1 MNDICESSKILSFIL
16 FSDDTN
22 LFFSNNFVC
31 LYNSMNQELKEITLW
46 LSANKLS
53 LNLSKTH
60 FMVFRSKNRK
70 MLNDMLITINGKTIE
85 KVKNTKFLGL
95 YVDDELSWKFHINQ
109 IATKI

>member
-1 MNDICESSKILSFIL
+1 MNYICESSKILSFIL
-16 FSDDTN
+16 FADDTN
-22 LFFSNNFVC
+22 LFFSNKNIIFW
-31 LYNSMNQELKEITLW
+31 YNSMNQELREITW

-85 KVKNTKFLGL
+85 KVKNTKQKSHYFMVYNDITILDIL
-95 YVDDELSWKFHINQ
+95 
-109 IATKI
+109 

>member
-1 MNDICESSKILSFIL
+1 
-16 FSDDTN
+16 
-22 LFFSNNFVC
+22 
-31 LYNSMNQELKEITLW
+31 MNQELKEITLW